1 MTDTQQP
8 PQEGDMAPD
17 FELETDNAGRIRLS
31 DFRGRKVVL
40 YFYPKDNTS
49 GCTTEAKDFSALK
62 EEFEKADTV
71 IIGVSPDTVRRHAN
85 FRARHDLSIIL
96 AADPE
101 KEVLQTWGVWKEK
114 SMYGR
119 KYMGV
124 ERSTF
129 LIDREGRIARAW
141 RKVRVKGHAQK
152 VLEAAR
158 ALP

>member
-1 MTDTQQP
+1 MSELK
-8 PQEGDMAPD
+8 EGDTAPD
-17 FELETDNAGRIRLS
+17 FELETDTDGIIRLS
-31 DFRGRKVVL
+31 DFRGRKVVV

-49 GCTTEAKDFSALK
+49 GCTQEARDFSDLLD
-62 EEFEKADTV
+62 EFARSDTV
-71 IIGVSPDTVRRHAN
+71 VIGISPDTVRKHAN
-85 FRARHDLSIIL
+85 FRARHDLRVML

-101 KEVLQTWGVWKEK
+101 RQAIEAYGVWKEK

-129 LIDREGRIARAW
+129 LVDRDGRIARAW
-141 RKVRVKGHAQK
+141 RKVRVKGHAEE
-152 VLEAAR
+152 VLQAAR

>member
-1 MTDTQQP
+1 MSELK
-8 PQEGDMAPD
+8 EGDTAPD
-17 FELETDNAGRIRLS
+17 FELETDTDGIIRLS
-31 DFRGRKVVL
+31 DFRGRKVVV

-49 GCTTEAKDFSALK
+49 GCTQEARDFSDLLD
-62 EEFEKADTV
+62 EFARADTV
-71 IIGVSPDTVRRHAN
+71 VIGISPDTVRKHAN
-85 FRARHDLSIIL
+85 FRARHDLRVML

-101 KEVLQTWGVWKEK
+101 RQAIEAYGVWKEK

-129 LIDREGRIARAW
+129 LVDREGRVARAW
-141 RKVRVKGHAQK
+141 RKVRVKGHAEE
-152 VLEAAR
+152 VLQAAR